1 MVELNDSYDQL
12 KTFFEENPSGEP
24 PGGWSP
30 KNTTPEDEYR
40 GDDNTMDWKSW
51 QYDQEQD
58 WDSELQEW
66 YQIEQKRREAQ
77 KTDDEKGRR
86 KTIVKTTK
94 VMLIAA
100 FFYLLA
106 GHTTGHVSHQINSS
120 FNKEYMEGKRQYDL
134 ETNGTANGAYAMSR
148 SEILAQ
154 DNPRIQQQNYEDKQE
169 QSRNGTSLL
178 MLVALGTL
186 LILVFRSQKAADFV
200 DAYVE
205 GDSDIAENEEK
216 EHVQSR

>member
-12 KTFFEENPSGEP
+12 KTFFHENPTGEP
-24 PGGWSP
+24 PGGWSS
-30 KNTTPEDEYR
+30 KDAAQDEYR
-40 GDDNTMDWKSW
+40 SDGDTMDWKSW
-51 QYDQEQD
+51 QYDQEQS

-77 KTDDEKGRR
+77 KTDEEKGRR

-106 GHTTGHVSHQINSS
+106 GHATGHASHQINSS
-120 FNKEYMEGKRQYDL
+120 FNKQYLAAKRQYDL
-134 ETNGTANGAYAMSR
+134 ETNGTANGAFAMSR
-148 SEILAQ
+148 SQILAQ
-154 DNPRIQQQNYEDKQE
+154 DNPLIERQKYEDRQE
-169 QSRNGTSLL
+169 ESRNGTSLL
-178 MLVALGTL
+178 MLAALGTL
-186 LILVFRSQKAADFV
+186 LVLVFRSQRAAALI

-205 GDSDIAENEEK
+205 GDANTAKNEEK